1 MPMPAL
7 PKDFVLYNDLVTN
20 HIIRPTGCDV
30 TKIPA
35 PVATKN
41 VSGAFVYDEYTKT
54 MWVVGAAGKLIN
66 AYGRLLTLDGYR
78 AYWAQSVY
86 SKDHC

>member
-7 PKDFVLYNDLVTN
+7 PKDFVLYNDLTTN

-30 TKIPA
+30 TKVPA
-35 PVATKN
+35 PVANKN
-41 VSGAFVYDEYTKT
+41 VSRAFVYDEYTKT
-54 MWVVGAAGKLIN
+54 MWVVGAGGKLYN
-66 AYGRLLTLDGYR
+66 ANGKELTLADYS
-78 AYWAQSVY
+78 AYCAQFNH

>member
-1 MPMPAL
+1 MPAL
-7 PKDFVLYNDLVTN
+7 HDDFVLYNDLVTN
-20 HIIRPTGCDV
+20 HTRLPKGCDV
-30 TKIPA
+30 TKVPA
-35 PVATKN
+35 PVANKN
-41 VSGAFVYDEYTKT
+41 VSRAFVYDEYTKT

-66 AYGRLLTLDGYR
+66 ADGRLLTLDGYR